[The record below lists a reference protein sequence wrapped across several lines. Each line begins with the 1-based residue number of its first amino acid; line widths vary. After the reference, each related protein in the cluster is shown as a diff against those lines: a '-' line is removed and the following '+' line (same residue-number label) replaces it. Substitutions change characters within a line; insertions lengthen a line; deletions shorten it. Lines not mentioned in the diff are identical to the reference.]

1 MLAKS
6 FSRIGAEG
14 VLRQNVTSTFVRIMA
29 SERENESTLT
39 HILRSRG
46 LAEPRATAT
55 SALECLH
62 LCPPHRYPTPKHAA
76 STPPN
81 SPQAPRPYQSLD
93 ESRFIFTLSEAENL
107 SVHGSFW
114 ESLGGFHRVESSTG
128 I

>member
-1 MLAKS
+1 M
-6 FSRIGAEG
+6 
-14 VLRQNVTSTFVRIMA
+14 
-29 SERENESTLT
+29 
-39 HILRSRG
+39 RSRG

-93 ESRFIFTLSEAENL
+93 ESRFIFTLVPQQLLQSFTVSRAA
-107 SVHGSFW
+107 GSH
-114 ESLGGFHRVESSTG
+114 SL
-128 I
+128 